1 MIIAW
6 VLGGRGL
13 LGSALCRALSRDDT
27 SLFTPPERFCWD
39 QGQKL
44 SSQIAEAVQAF
55 SSRAASAERWEIYWA
70 AGIGTLSSPPEA
82 LAPET
87 NAFSNLLRLI
97 ESDRRLSGM
106 PGSVT
111 LASSAGAIYAGSP
124 DEIITEKTPPTPAS
138 PYAHEKLRQEELLNS
153 FAMAHQGISAFI
165 ARISTLYGSGQS
177 TGKPQGL
184 LTQIARSM
192 VRHKSIEIY
201 VPYDTIRDYIA
212 ADDAAAAIIE
222 TLRSTRTRP
231 HVLIKIIAS
240 EKPTTIAEVVSI
252 FKRLTRTAPRIVTST
267 SRLSGYYS
275 RRVQFRS
282 TVFPEKPL
290 TPRRSLYVGVAEL
303 MAAERI
309 AFARNT
315 EDRK

>member
-13 LGSALCRALSRDDT
+13 LGSALCRVLSRDDT
-27 SLFTPPERFCWD
+27 LLFTPPEHFCWD
-39 QGQKL
+39 QDRKL

-55 SSRAASAERWEIYWA
+55 SSKAATAERWEIYWA
-70 AGIGTLSSPPEA
+70 AGIGTLSSPAEA

-87 NAFSNLLRLI
+87 DAFSTLLRFI

-106 PGSVT
+106 RGSVT

-124 DEIITEKTPPTPAS
+124 DEIITEETVPTPTS
-138 PYAHEKLRQEELLNS
+138 PYAHEKLQQEKLLNS
-153 FAMAHQGISAFI
+153 FAVANQGISALI
-165 ARISTLYGSGQS
+165 ARISTLYGLGQS
-177 TGKPQGL
+177 AGKPQGL

-192 VRHKSIEIY
+192 LRRKTVEIY

-212 ADDAAAAIIE
+212 ADDAATAIVE
-222 TLRSTRTRP
+222 TLRSTQKRP
-231 HVLIKIIAS
+231 HVLVKIIAS
-240 EKPTTIAEVVSI
+240 EKPTTIAEVLSI
-252 FKRLTRTAPRIVTST
+252 FKRLARTPPRIVTST

-282 TVFPEKPL
+282 TVFPENPL
-290 TPRRSLYVGVAEL
+290 TPKRSLYVGVAQL
-303 MAAERI
+303 MAAERT
-309 AFARNT
+309 AFACNT